1 MKQTLMTIGGILL
14 GLALISAVY
23 FGTFKDAATNAA
35 TSAKDK
41 ITTTLNGLDLK

>member
-14 GLALISAVY
+14 ALALISAVY
-23 FGTFKDAATNAA
+23 FGTFKDAATSAA